1 MPLLHLLLPQHVPYG
16 RPAQRT
22 QQCGG
27 VYQVMTVY
35 PYTSLTRSGYPSR
48 SLPPGCRRQHLSH
61 FAIGTAVNLSQ
72 DGRNLS
78 PPKTIAWL
86 LVSTVYWTNRFPCAP
101 VRFGVAMYFCSIAL
115 TMEKGL
121 IVAMLK
127 LILCYAL
134 MPTILS

>member
-1 MPLLHLLLPQHVPYG
+1 MEE
-16 RPAQRT
+16 T
-22 QQCGG
+22 
-27 VYQVMTVY
+27 
-35 PYTSLTRSGYPSR
+35 
-48 SLPPGCRRQHLSH
+48 
-61 FAIGTAVNLSQ
+61 FA
-72 DGRNLS
+72 
-78 PPKTIAWL
+78 PKTIAWL

-101 VRFGVAMYFCSIAL
+101 VRFGVSMYFGSIAL